1 MSGIENKTN
10 IKVIFALT
18 LVHFTGDFYSA
29 FYIPLMPAFVAKL
42 SLSMA
47 QVGIMTG
54 LIRFLAFIVQPT
66 VGYLADRY
74 QTRSFIL
81 GGLGLTVF
89 FIPLSGTASSFLLL
103 TLCLALGA
111 LGSSMFHPSVT
122 GMVPAYGGRNTGFS
136 MSIFNTGG
144 TLAFGIG
151 PVVITWFVARYGL
164 ATMPL
169 TMLVGIFSM
178 IYLFYALPIPESE
191 GLRFLGFFGSLR
203 EMFGSVWKP
212 LALIWLVMVIRAAVG
227 QSFLTFM
234 TILLSEK
241 GYSLVSIGIITSI
254 FIVSG
259 TISGLIAGFLSDRV
273 EFKHIFYIAHFLMAP
288 ALLLFLMAEG
298 PWVYVCAALA
308 GFFVLATIPISV
320 VMAQKLAPRGR
331 SMVASIMMGFAY
343 GLGGALTPITGK
355 LADIFSIQSVL
366 LCVAIVPLLTVIPVF
381 FFPGVRDNNSA
392 FGIEA
397 PRRR

>member
-1 MSGIENKTN
+1 MNAMENKTN

-89 FIPLSGTASSFLLL
+89 FIPLSGTTPSFLLL

-122 GMVPAYGGRNTGFS
+122 GMVPVYSGRNTGLS

-144 TLAFGIG
+144 TLAFGVG
-151 PVVITWFVARYGL
+151 PVAITWFVARYGL
-164 ATMPL
+164 STMPF
-169 TMLVGIFSM
+169 TMIVGLSSM
-178 IYLFYALPIPESE
+178 IYLFHALPIPESE

-203 EMFGSVWKP
+203 EMFGGVWKP
-212 LALIWLVMVIRAAVG
+212 LILIWLVMVIRAVVG
-227 QSFLTFM
+227 QSFLTFIP
-234 TILLSEK
+234 ILLSEK
-241 GYSLVSIGIITSI
+241 GYPLVSIGIITSI
-254 FIVSG
+254 FIISG
-259 TISGLIAGFLSDRV
+259 TISGLIAGYLADRV
-273 EFKHIFYIAHFLMAP
+273 ESKHIFYFAHFLMAP
-288 ALLLFLMAEG
+288 VLLLFLLADG
-298 PWVYVCAALA
+298 PWVYACAALA
-308 GFFVLATIPISV
+308 GFFVLATIPVSV
-320 VMAQKLAPRGR
+320 VMAQRLAPRGR

-343 GLGGALTPITGK
+343 GFGGALTPITGK

-366 LCVAIVPLLTVIPVF
+366 LCVAIVPLLTLIPIF
-381 FFPGVRDNNSA
+381 FFPMLRDSN
-392 FGIEA
+392 
-397 PRRR
+397 